1 MLKKMFAIL
10 VYTHCNNLINILMK
24 NAIYK
29 KKKRLFELVFNICFF
44 ETEVENKHFFNYSS
58 MLALTGRTT
67 AKRYII
73 IESFYGLKGRTRRNK
88 PS

>member
-1 MLKKMFAIL
+1 MFAIL

-29 KKKRLFELVFNICFF
+29 KKKKKDCLNWYSIFVFF

-88 PS
+88 SS